1 MQLRKMTLMIAA
13 LGLALTACP
22 GGRDDLSCTADTDCS
37 GENEICHPTAQVCV
51 QTCTDTNDCPD
62 SSKTCEAISAT
73 NSQKI
78 CKCATD
84 QQCQTDERVTDASTL
99 SCVKS
104 GSNYGVC
111 KSTGTGGGTTPPG
124 AACTGSG
131 QSTCAYGQFCSS
143 GTCTAAPEAAATCEN
158 FSKNRPD
165 WSAASSNGP
174 VIYSV
179 AGTAYQ
185 KGSAYCGDASAPD
198 AFIVRVRAYRT
209 DADWPAARSGLS
221 GFFYVTTG
229 SNRIDVVNSGL
240 LVPNTGYNR
249 TASNPKDAEFNV
261 YLCRPSNSQ
270 TIQVGFY
277 FTGGNPV
284 CENVNN

>member
-22 GGRDDLSCTADTDCS
+22 GGGREDLSCTADTDCS
-37 GENEICHPTAQVCV
+37 EDGTEICHPQAKVCV
-51 QTCTDTNDCPD
+51 QTCTASTDCPD
-62 SSKTCEAISAT
+62 SAKSCEAISSSNT
-73 NSQKI
+73 QKI
-78 CKCATD
+78 CKCSTD
-84 QQCQTDERVTDASTL
+84 ALCQTDERVTDASTL
-99 SCVKS
+99 SCDKTYS
-104 GSNYGVC
+104 VC
-111 KSTGTGGGTTPPG
+111 KSTGMTTPPG
-124 AACTGSG
+124 ATCTGSG
-131 QSTCAYGQFCSS
+131 QSTCAYGQFCSG

-158 FSKNRPD
+158 FSQNRPN

-179 AGTAYQ
+179 TGTDYQ
-185 KGSAYCGDASAPD
+185 VGSAYCQSDAPN

-209 DADWPAARSGLS
+209 DADWPSTRAGLS

-229 SNRIDVVNSGL
+229 SDKLDVVNRGL

-261 YLCRPSNSQ
+261 YLCRPSNAQ

-284 CENVNN
+284 CENINS